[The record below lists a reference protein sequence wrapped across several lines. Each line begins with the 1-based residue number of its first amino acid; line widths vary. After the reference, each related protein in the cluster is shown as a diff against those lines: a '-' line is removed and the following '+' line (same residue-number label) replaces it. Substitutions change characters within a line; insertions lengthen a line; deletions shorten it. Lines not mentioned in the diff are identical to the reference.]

1 MPFRKSTIS
10 AVIGFSKRSLEP
22 TRTLHRCFT
31 MVPLIKLDSLN
42 VKQFSFRGLKL
53 ELFEMSGHFF
63 PGTFSGPQFLHFL
76 LSFFIFATFPR
87 GRGDV
92 NFSRSLL
99 FEITRARNPTS
110 PTHACMHPICPC
122 AHPSLF
128 LHKPRTHVNVT
139 KQLDEP
145 RKRKNK
151 FVGSVGNTNTN
162 TIVCAHTS
170 TAPSGPANARRA
182 NERPFY
188 LCEKYV
194 PSSTITSDGHR
205 DAS

>member
-1 MPFRKSTIS
+1 MSSNFHLGDSNLNFLKCLDISFRENLVGPNFCTSCFPFSSLLRFREVAAMSIFRAHSCSKSRVRAIQPH
-10 AVIGFSKRSLEP
+10 LP
-22 TRTLHRCFT
+22 TRAC
-31 MVPLIKLDSLN
+31 I
-42 VKQFSFRGLKL
+42 
-53 ELFEMSGHFF
+53 
-63 PGTFSGPQFLHFL
+63 
-76 LSFFIFATFPR
+76 
-87 GRGDV
+87 
-92 NFSRSLL
+92 RS
-99 FEITRARNPTS
+99 AW
-110 PTHACMHPICPC
+110 ICPC

-151 FVGSVGNTNTN
+151 FVGSVGNTN